1 MDVYFH
7 TYKYFLTTFPIFKR
21 IMFTVEIYEST
32 EEIKDQKKKTPKSKF
47 IWKILFNILNTFSS
61 CIYVAVHLNIQ
72 IYVCV
77 HVHTLCIRAYVCV
90 YTTC

>member
-7 TYKYFLTTFPIFKR
+7 IYKYFLTTFPIFKR
-21 IMFTVEIYEST
+21 IMFTVEIYESAV
-32 EEIKDQKKKTPKSKF
+32 EMKGKKSLTGKF
-47 IWKILFNILNTFSS
+47 FNILNTFSS

-77 HVHTLCIRAYVCV
+77 HVIPYV
-90 YTTC
+90 